1 MRSSRGLIFNS
12 ASIRLATPPI
22 PVQVC
27 FAEIRELGVWKQI
40 SPQAINDNGWVT
52 GSCTRA
58 GQSVGFLWRK

>member
-40 SPQAINDNGWVT
+40 SPQAINDNNEMIAPP
-52 GSCTRA
+52 SNQASR
-58 GQSVGFLWRK
+58 